1 MHYSRYSGGLA
12 PSGRIARASFAD
24 LTGRFPWATDTPT
37 SQVEAPISA
46 DACRAEGA
54 AMAFRFRKR
63 TEATTAPDK
72 PSGGW
77 YADPYGTAARRWYDD
92 RDGWTDRVQGEG
104 LEPDKTGVARV
115 DEAT

>member
-1 MHYSRYSGGLA
+1 
-12 PSGRIARASFAD
+12 
-24 LTGRFPWATDTPT
+24 
-37 SQVEAPISA
+37 
-46 DACRAEGA
+46 
-54 AMAFRFRKR
+54 MAFRFRKR

-104 LEPDKTGVARV
+104 PSLTRAELPGSTRPPDRSSAGRSARTPGRTSHRGRGH
-115 DEAT
+115 ALPGQNARLIP